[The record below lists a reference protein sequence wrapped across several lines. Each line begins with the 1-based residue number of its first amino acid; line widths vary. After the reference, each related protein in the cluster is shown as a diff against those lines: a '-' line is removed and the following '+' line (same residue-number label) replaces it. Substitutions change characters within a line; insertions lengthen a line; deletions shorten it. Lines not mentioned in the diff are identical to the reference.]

1 VERQIEVMGNLT
13 HYADEF
19 ITMFCMQ
26 CIALKDIHSLDF
38 TWEREIMQVKS
49 CLKGIP
55 SVFGYSKVSIIRSAS
70 KFLLVLSSFSL
81 PPAFIFRSIA
91 IVQII

>member
-1 VERQIEVMGNLT
+1 MERQIEVMGNLT
-13 HYADEF
+13 HSADEL

-26 CIALKDIHSLDF
+26 CIALKDIHSLGF
-38 TWEREIMQVKS
+38 TWEREIKQVKS
-49 CLKGIP
+49 CLKEITF
-55 SVFGYSKVSIIRSAS
+55 VFGCSKVSIIRSAF

-81 PPAFIFRSIA
+81 PPAFIFRSNA